1 MPYLGLSEG
10 VGGVTWGWLTVGGD
24 ALADKLF
31 TATLTPMPRT
41 FYPHQLL
48 TLFSTPTFFVA
59 TIPFLCF
66 CTANPPQICPAS
78 AIVVHCHSAIVPEC
92 HSAGTST
99 ESHGKLHRP
108 TLYTTEE
115 DTIEAHHRDSPP
127 GLTIIETHHR
137 NSPLRLNES
146 PSSHFVKSSYRSD
159 SEGSPR
165 ATHNHDHRF
174 QIIL

>member
-59 TIPFLCF
+59 TIPFPRF

-115 DTIEAHHRDSPP
+115 DK
-127 GLTIIETHHR
+127 IETHHR
-137 NSPLRLNES
+137 NSPSRLTILT
-146 PSSHFVKSSYRSD
+146 FC
-159 SEGSPR
+159 
-165 ATHNHDHRF
+165 
-174 QIIL
+174 QIKLGRGARNRCSQNAGIAYIRLTPPHPLIQAS